1 MKYKLALVWTVLPL
15 TLYVAALYAGRDS
28 FPGWKF
34 SIEAYDPRDPV
45 MGHYMQYRYKDPQL
59 QQYALNAACVLKGQK
74 GKDDPAITVV
84 SLKVLSDLP
93 QGCTRI
99 KLKPGG
105 MGRFY
110 IDERYGLIL
119 EEALRDKQLPMKIE
133 LAHVPFLSVTMMREL
148 YIGDKTYREFIRSR

>member
-1 MKYKLALVWTVLPL
+1 MRYKFALIWTILPL
-15 TLYVAALYAGRDS
+15 ILYATFLYTGKDS

-59 QQYALNAACVLKGQK
+59 QQYTMNVACVLKGQEGMDNPTIK
-74 GKDDPAITVV
+74 VV
-84 SLKVLSDLP
+84 SRTLLSKLP

-110 IDERYGLIL
+110 IDERYGQML
-119 EEALRDKQLPMKIE
+119 ESALRDKQLPMKVE
-133 LAHVPFLSVTMMREL
+133 LAHVPFLNVTMMREL
-148 YIGDKTYREFIRSR
+148 YIGDQTYHEFIRSR